1 MKKLIIILLFSL
13 YSQAIEI
20 KQMPIEFS
28 QKRIELTKQY
38 IKNSYGLE
46 VKNINIIPKIIVIHH
61 TAVDD
66 LKESFNRLNPEILLT
81 DRKDITNAGNLNVS
95 TQFLVDLDGTIYSL
109 MPETYMARHVIGLN
123 FSSIGVENVGGNK
136 KSLTTEQLKDIYLG
150 KITNWK
156 EIGGAD
162 KKIVVLSRDS
172 SSGTHVYFKEHI
184 LRNGD
189 SKGTEEFG
197 STVLFLPSNEAI
209 KQQVNNVDGA
219 IGYIGLG
226 YLDDTIKILSIDN
239 VIPTVENVKNK
250 SYSISRA
257 VYWYVDE
264 EMSETTKQLVEYML
278 SDKGQ
283 KIVLDEGFVSI
294 K

>member
-123 FSSIGVENVGGNK
+123 FYSIGIENIGGNK
-136 KSLTTEQLKDIYLG
+136 KELSLEQLKANIELVKYL
-150 KITNWK
+150 K
-156 EIGGAD
+156 EKYKTIEYLIGHYEYQNFAN
-162 KKIVVLSRDS
+162 
-172 SSGTHVYFKEHI
+172 HP
-184 LRNGD
+184 
-189 SKGTEEFG
+189 
-197 STVLFLPSNEAI
+197 LFLEKDAKYRTI
-209 KQQVNNVDGA
+209 KQDPAVGFMEELRSNFSD
-219 IGYIGLG
+219 L
-226 YLDDTIKILSIDN
+226 
-239 VIPTVENVKNK
+239 K
-250 SYSISRA
+250 S
-257 VYWYVDE
+257 
-264 EMSETTKQLVEYML
+264 
-278 SDKGQ
+278 
-283 KIVLDEGFVSI
+283 F
-294 K
+294 